1 MRKRRANNSTS
12 EPGRRRRGE
21 GLMLRSFSCYTQASS
36 QGKADDL
43 IRDWLDR
50 NKPSPWLTALWFAA
64 FASVVGMFI
73 FLPENSFDLRVSSE
87 AMHYLR
93 MGVDPYAASI
103 ARQKAEAA
111 LGHHKGEAALGH
123 RVFVYLYPP
132 ISIELLKVLNMVP
145 ALLRAAIFWM
155 VYAVGFGLQLW
166 AGSRFALAAERRML
180 RFVFPLVMFFPAF
193 VPSDTLLSG
202 NIAIPMY
209 GAVLAA
215 AVRGWREERW
225 GVFFAVVVATSLLK
239 PPMLVWLAVPVLLGC
254 AQLAPAVAAALCG
267 VGLFAIQKFL
277 WAQRFAEFMSSIRYT
292 LPLEIN
298 YSTVAMFG
306 KFLEFIGHPSDR
318 AAVAFYIAV
327 SLAMFGIL
335 MYFAREFR
343 RKNVA
348 GQNFAAVVL
357 VSTALFAPRLKE
369 YDLLPL
375 TIPMALIV
383 LRGVRSPVA
392 RIVLILGAVAVGVA
406 LITDRLTAVDI
417 ISVATVFMVGV
428 HGLNAEAQ
436 ASRALRAREEVAIPQ
451 AIRV

>member
-1 MRKRRANNSTS
+1 MRDWCSKVSLVTIER
-12 EPGRRRRGE
+12 
-21 GLMLRSFSCYTQASS
+21 LRK
-36 QGKADDL
+36 GKPNDL

-50 NKPSPWLTALWFAA
+50 NKLSPWLTALWLAA

-73 FLPENSFDLRVSSE
+73 FLPENCWDLRVSSE

-93 MGVDPYAASI
+93 MGLDPYAASI
-103 ARQKAEAA
+103 AHQKAEAA
-111 LGHHKGEAALGH
+111 LGH
-123 RVFVYLYPP
+123 RVFLYWYPP
-132 ISIELLKVLNMVP
+132 VSIEFLRFLNLLP
-145 ALLRAAIFWM
+145 ALLRKVIFWT
-155 VYAVGFGLQLW
+155 VYAAGFGLQLW
-166 AGSRFALAAERRML
+166 ASSRFALAAERHML

-202 NIAIPMY
+202 NLAIPMY
-209 GAVLAA
+209 GAMLAA

-298 YSTVAMFG
+298 YSLMAMFG
-306 KFLEFIGHPSDR
+306 KLLEFIGHPSDR
-318 AAVAFYIAV
+318 AAAAFYLAV
-327 SLAMFGIL
+327 SLAVFGML
-335 MYFAREFR
+335 VYFARELR

-357 VSTALFAPRLKE
+357 VSTALFALRLKE

-375 TIPMALIV
+375 TIPMALIL
-383 LRGVRSPVA
+383 LRGVRNPGA
-392 RIVLILGAVAVGVA
+392 RIMLILGAVAVGVA
-406 LITDRLTAVDI
+406 LVTNRLTAVDT
-417 ISVATVFMVGV
+417 ISVTTVFLVGV
-428 HGLNAEAQ
+428 YGLSTEAQ
-436 ASRALRAREEVAIPQ
+436 ASRALRAREVAIPQ
-451 AIRV
+451 AARV

>member
-1 MRKRRANNSTS
+1 
-12 EPGRRRRGE
+12 
-21 GLMLRSFSCYTQASS
+21 MLRSFPCYTQASS

-43 IRDWLDR
+43 IREWLDR
-50 NKPSPWLTALWFAA
+50 NGFSLWLTALWFAA
-64 FASVVGMFI
+64 LASVAGMFI

-87 AMHYLR
+87 AMHYVR
-93 MGVDPYAASI
+93 MGVDPYAVSL

-111 LGHHKGEAALGH
+111 LGHDKGQAALGH
-123 RVFVYLYPP
+123 HVFVYLYPP
-132 ISIELLKVLNMVP
+132 VSIEFLKALNMIP
-145 ALLRAAIFWM
+145 AWLRAAMFWIA
-155 VYAVGFGLQLW
+155 YALGFGLQLW
-166 AGSRFALAAERRML
+166 AGSRFALAAERHML

-215 AVRGWREERW
+215 AARGWHEQRW
-225 GVFFAVVVATSLLK
+225 GAFFGVVLASSLLK
-239 PPMLVWLAVPVLLGC
+239 PPILVWLVVPLLLGW
-254 AQLAPAVAAALCG
+254 AQVVPAVAVALCG
-267 VGLFAIQKFL
+267 VGLFAVQKLL

-306 KFLEFIGHPSDR
+306 RFLEFIGHPSDR

-327 SLAMFGIL
+327 SLGIFGIL

-383 LRGVRSPVA
+383 LRGVRNPVA
-392 RIVLILGAVAVGVA
+392 RMVLILGAAAVGVA
-406 LITDRLTAVDI
+406 LVTDHVTVVDT
-417 ISVATVFMVGV
+417 ISVVTVFLAGV
-428 HGLNAEAQ
+428 CGLSAEAQ
-436 ASRALRAREEVAIPQ
+436 ASRTLGEREEVTVPQ
-451 AIRV
+451 AVRV

>member
-1 MRKRRANNSTS
+1 MRKRRQQFRIRAGAAS
-12 EPGRRRRGE
+12 EGRGIDAPEFLLLHSGIFARE
-21 GLMLRSFSCYTQASS
+21 S
-36 QGKADDL
+36 DDL

-50 NKPSPWLTALWFAA
+50 SARSPWLTGLWFAA

-73 FLPENSFDLRVSSE
+73 FLPDNSWDLRVSSE
-87 AMHYLR
+87 AMQYLR
-93 MGVDPYAASI
+93 MGVDPYAASL
-103 ARQKAEAA
+103 ARQRAEAA
-111 LGHHKGEAALGH
+111 LGHDKGEAALGH

-132 ISIELLKVLNMVP
+132 ISIEFLKVLNMVP
-145 ALLRAAIFWM
+145 AWLRAAIFWM

-166 AGSRFALAAERRML
+166 AGSRFALAAEWRVL
-180 RFVFPLVMFFPAF
+180 RFVLPLVMFFPAF

-215 AVRGWREERW
+215 AARGLHKQRW

-254 AQLAPAVAAALCG
+254 AQLVPAVAAALCG
-267 VGLFAIQKFL
+267 VGLFAVQKFL

-298 YSTVAMFG
+298 YSTMAMFG

-318 AAVAFYIAV
+318 GAVAFYIAV
-327 SLAMFGIL
+327 SLAIFGML

-343 RKNVA
+343 RKNVR
-348 GQNFAAVVL
+348 GESFAVVVL
-357 VSTALFAPRLKE
+357 VSTALFALRLKE

-375 TIPMALIV
+375 TIPMTLIV
-383 LRGVRSPVA
+383 LRGLRNPVA
-392 RIVLILGAVAVGVA
+392 RIMLVLGAVAVGVA
-406 LITDRLTAVDI
+406 LITDRLTAVDL
-417 ISVATVFMVGV
+417 ISVATVFLVGV
-428 HGLNAEAQ
+428 HGLKTEAQ
-436 ASRALRAREEVAIPQ
+436 ASRTLRDREEIAVPQ
-451 AIRV
+451 VIRV

>member
-1 MRKRRANNSTS
+1 M
-12 EPGRRRRGE
+12 
-21 GLMLRSFSCYTQASS
+21 
-36 QGKADDL
+36 QGKADTL

-64 FASVVGMFI
+64 LASVAGMFI
-73 FLPENSFDLRVSSE
+73 FLPENSFDLRVTSE

-93 MGVDPYAASI
+93 IGVDPYGVSL

-111 LGHHKGEAALGH
+111 LGHQKGEAALGH
-123 RVFVYLYPP
+123 SVFVYLYPP
-132 ISIELLKVLNMVP
+132 ISIEILKVLNMIP
-145 ALLRAAIFWM
+145 GWLRAALYWM

-166 AGSRFALAAERRML
+166 AGSRFALAAERHML
-180 RFVFPLVMFFPAF
+180 RFFFPLVMFFPAF

-202 NIAIPMY
+202 NLAIPMY
-209 GAVLAA
+209 GAVLATA
-215 AVRGWREERW
+215 ARGWQEQRW
-225 GVFFAVVVATSLLK
+225 GAFFLVVLASSCLK
-239 PPMLVWLAVPVLLGC
+239 PPILVWLVVPLLLGW
-254 AQLAPAVAAALCG
+254 AEVAPAIVAALCG
-267 VGLFAIQKFL
+267 VGLFAVQKFL
-277 WAQRFAEFMSSIRYT
+277 WPQRFAEFMASIRYT

-298 YSTVAMFG
+298 YSPVVMFG

-327 SLAMFGIL
+327 SLAVFGML
-335 MYFAREFR
+335 MYFAREFW

-357 VSTALFAPRLKE
+357 VSTALFALRLKE

-383 LRGVRSPVA
+383 LRGLRNPVA
-392 RIVLILGAVAVGVA
+392 RIGLVLGAVAVGAALVA
-406 LITDRLTAVDI
+406 DHVTAVDT
-417 ISVATVFMVGV
+417 ISVTTVFLVGV
-428 HGLNAEAQ
+428 YELSIEA
-436 ASRALRAREEVAIPQ
+436 RAARARREREEVTLPQ